1 MAALNIRSMK
11 FSGEDDVVVAKVKK
25 KLKKID
31 HNVNTN
37 NVNILLDLSF
47 VTNIRYL
54 DEHEIHLDDDLNLQ
68 KTLPFATGMAM
79 ARGILDSLMSATY
92 FNASALR
99 LLRLLVTGGASIQ
112 LEQSLAEGAGLK
124 GGYETVEL
132 EQAKHRVRV
141 EEIVLKDSAWARY
154 AKNGALFSELFVAAL
169 KENGTLCIAINRL
182 IEADEE
188 DDDEDD
194 FVRVVLGCPDNDVR
208 LEATDNIIALVQF
221 NDIKKK

>member
-1 MAALNIRSMK
+1 M
-11 FSGEDDVVVAKVKK
+11 AKVKK

-31 HNVNTN
+31 HDVNTN

-99 LLRLLVTGGASIQ
+99 LLRLLVTGKNILQIQ
-112 LEQSLAEGAGLK
+112 C
-124 GGYETVEL
+124 
-132 EQAKHRVRV
+132 
-141 EEIVLKDSAWARY
+141 
-154 AKNGALFSELFVAAL
+154 LFVQ
-169 KENGTLCIAINRL
+169 
-182 IEADEE
+182 
-188 DDDEDD
+188 
-194 FVRVVLGCPDNDVR
+194 
-208 LEATDNIIALVQF
+208 NIRSFDQF
-221 NDIKKK
+221 KDGQETIS

>member
-1 MAALNIRSMK
+1 M
-11 FSGEDDVVVAKVKK
+11 AKVKK

-31 HNVNTN
+31 HDVNTN

-99 LLRLLVTGGASIQ
+99 LLRLLVTGKNILQIQ
-112 LEQSLAEGAGLK
+112 CL
-124 GGYETVEL
+124 
-132 EQAKHRVRV
+132 
-141 EEIVLKDSAWARY
+141 
-154 AKNGALFSELFVAAL
+154 
-169 KENGTLCIAINRL
+169 
-182 IEADEE
+182 
-188 DDDEDD
+188 
-194 FVRVVLGCPDNDVR
+194 
-208 LEATDNIIALVQF
+208 LVQNIRSF
-221 NDIKKK
+221 DQFKDGQETIS